1 MRFVTGLAVLVVTFV
16 ACGSAPDSPAS
27 GETPA
32 STTLAPTTENE
43 ISTMPTSEEQQL
55 PIVAPARED
64 LARRLGVDPEEVEV
78 VAVEEVT
85 WPDGSL
91 GCPEPG
97 TSYTQAV
104 VEGSK
109 VVLGHDGRVYVY
121 HAGDDDRPF
130 LCPSDDKDG
139 GHEFLPPPGFNE

>member
-1 MRFVTGLAVLVVTFV
+1 MRFATGVAMIVMTLV
-16 ACGSAPDSPAS
+16 ACGSPPDSPTT
-27 GETPA
+27 GETST
-32 STTLAPTTENE
+32 STTVTPTTEAE
-43 ISTMPTSEEQQL
+43 STTMPTGEQEQL

-64 LARRLGVDPEEVEV
+64 LARRLRVDPGELDV
-78 VAVEEVT
+78 VSVEEVT

-97 TSYTQAV
+97 MSYTEAL

-109 VVLGHDGRVYVY
+109 VVLGYDGRVYVY
-121 HAGDDDRPF
+121 HAGDDDQPF

>member
-1 MRFVTGLAVLVVTFV
+1 MRLATGLAVVVVTLA
-16 ACGSAPDSPAS
+16 ACGSAPDSPAT
-27 GETPA
+27 GERSP
-32 STTLAPTTENE
+32 STTVAPTTENDNT
-43 ISTMPTSEEQQL
+43 TMPTSEQEQL

-64 LARRLGVDPEEVEV
+64 LARRLRVDPEELEV
-78 VAVEEVT
+78 VSVEEVT

-97 TSYTQAV
+97 MTYTEAL

-109 VVLGHDGRVYVY
+109 VVLGHDERVYVY
-121 HAGDDDRPF
+121 HAGDDDQPF

-139 GHEFLPPPGFNE
+139 GYEFLPPPGLNE